1 MKLFF
6 AILVLALIFAPKSY
20 SDNLYRPVTL
30 LFPDLDQST
39 SVGLGQRLTSKRQG
53 QYKDCLLPSFD
64 HYKNVLGAVY
74 TIKADVAICRAS
86 VSDKLYRPLNRPQ
99 FARHFS
105 VIQND
110 YERGEYE
117 QEAISRRV

>member
-1 MKLFF
+1 MSFLLAGPSITELAREKVVIDLFRMKTFSQCWE
-6 AILVLALIFAPKSY
+6 IWQPEISRY
-20 SDNLYRPVTL
+20 
-30 LFPDLDQST
+30 
-39 SVGLGQRLTSKRQG
+39 
-53 QYKDCLLPSFD
+53 
-64 HYKNVLGAVY
+64 
-74 TIKADVAICRAS
+74 
-86 VSDKLYRPLNRPQ
+86 LNRPQ

>member
-1 MKLFF
+1 MG
-6 AILVLALIFAPKSY
+6 VKSV
-20 SDNLYRPVTL
+20 R
-30 LFPDLDQST
+30 
-39 SVGLGQRLTSKRQG
+39 
-53 QYKDCLLPSFD
+53 
-64 HYKNVLGAVY
+64 
-74 TIKADVAICRAS
+74 S
-86 VSDKLYRPLNRPQ
+86 VSLGIVCGGVNRPQ